1 MKIAIVSDT
10 HQQWE
15 NVLAAIQTENVDY
28 LFFLGDLL
36 SDGYALGENL
46 AIPYQMV
53 SGNCDIIS
61 QAPEEVLFTL
71 AGVKFLLCHG
81 HRYQVKEG
89 FNKLY
94 YRGMEMG
101 VDIICFGHTHQ
112 SVYIESEVI
121 LINPGSA
128 SRPRSFDEKP
138 SWGLLEIEEKEGK
151 KKIIKYHK
159 KDLLI

>member
-1 MKIAIVSDT
+1 
-10 HQQWE
+10 
-15 NVLAAIQTENVDY
+15 
-28 LFFLGDLL
+28 
-36 SDGYALGENL
+36 
-46 AIPYQMV
+46 
-53 SGNCDIIS
+53 
-61 QAPEEVLFTL
+61 
-71 AGVKFLLCHG
+71 
-81 HRYQVKEG
+81 
-89 FNKLY
+89 
-94 YRGMEMG
+94 MEMG